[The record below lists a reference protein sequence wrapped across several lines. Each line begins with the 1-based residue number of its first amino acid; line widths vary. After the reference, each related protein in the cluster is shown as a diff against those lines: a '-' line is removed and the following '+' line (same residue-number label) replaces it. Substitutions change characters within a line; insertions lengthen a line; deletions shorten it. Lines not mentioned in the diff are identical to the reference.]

1 MEFIRT
7 IREKQQTAKQES
19 ITKEAER
26 VITVSD
32 FNNTIYIAYNGIP
45 LIQIADNATSK
56 DIVTQLSILRNNY
69 INAKFKLTKEIT
81 TR

>member
-7 IREKQQTAKQES
+7 IREKQQTAKQKS

-26 VITVSD
+26 VITLSD
-32 FNNTIYIAYNGIP
+32 FDNTVYIAYNGIP
-45 LIQIADNATSK
+45 LIQIADTATSK

-69 INAKFKLTKEIT
+69 INARSKLTKGIT